1 MSYFTRCAQSA
12 DTSWKGRENGGDSGG
27 PSDSEGMHASHRRT
41 TEVNVVACAASARR
55 HLRSPA
61 ALPGCL
67 ISSSSRRI
75 PTMAPQTILFSSP
88 SSNPCFRALTAS
100 DLSSSPFL
108 TPLTLAPSNHAASA
122 LQAAA
127 HTFQSFPSTL
137 SFSISPKT
145 SSHHPHPTTW
155 LTAPRVSASCDAGP
169 PHTPSTPPAAPPT
182 HTPAAASGIPPT
194 ARSCAKGA
202 AAVVAMC
209 A

>member
-88 SSNPCFRALTAS
+88 SSNPCFRALTAA

-155 LTAPRVSASCDAGP
+155 LHSTSCVGVVRCGSAA
-169 PHTPSTPPAAPPT
+169 HTIHASSSPAHAHTSRCERHSADST
-182 HTPAAASGIPPT
+182 
-194 ARSCAKGA
+194 
-202 AAVVAMC
+202 
-209 A
+209 